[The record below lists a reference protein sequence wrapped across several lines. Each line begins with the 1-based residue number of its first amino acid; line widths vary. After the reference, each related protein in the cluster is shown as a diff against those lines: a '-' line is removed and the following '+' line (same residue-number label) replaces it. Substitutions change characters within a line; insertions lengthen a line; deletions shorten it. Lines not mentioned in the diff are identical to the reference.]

1 MDGDTRQVDVNFADA
16 AKLGNE
22 LLVRLDRI
30 RETDPIFWS
39 DINKC
44 WVVTGHREVVEG
56 YRGDLPL
63 SNVKLHHAFA
73 AVPVEEQ
80 QKRIPYLMESMP
92 QWLID
97 MDPPDQP
104 RLRRLMMK
112 AFSRP
117 VIEGMRPVA
126 KQIINETLDAI
137 AGKDEIEFVSAVAR
151 QIPSRVI
158 LRLMGLS
165 DELIGPMRR
174 WADTINATFGGLDR
188 SVALLERAEAVMH
201 EMRGYF
207 LPLIEERRRNPTDDF
222 ISALVTARDEGN
234 KLSEEELL
242 GICYLTLLAGND
254 STGGTIIL
262 STVALAQ
269 HPEVCDYIR
278 AHPDP
283 ASMMNVVMELQRFVA
298 MSMNQ
303 VRIVAQD
310 FEWHGHPLKAG
321 QFVFLFIAGAN
332 RDPKVFAEPLKLDP
346 TRPQDANM
354 TFAPGLHFCIGH
366 LLAKM
371 QLVEFFP
378 ELLRRYDVEVLDR
391 HLDWHPS
398 IAFRGLNSLHV
409 RLHPRT

>member
-1 MDGDTRQVDVNFADA
+1 MDGDAHRVDVDFADA

-22 LLVRLDRI
+22 LLTRLDLI
-30 RETDPIFWS
+30 RATDPIFWS

-73 AVPVEEQ
+73 TVPVEEQ
-80 QKRIPYLMESMP
+80 KKRIPYLMESIP

-112 AFSRP
+112 AFSRS
-117 VIEGMRPVA
+117 VVEDLRPVA
-126 KQIINETLDAI
+126 KLIINEALDAV
-137 AGKDEIEFVSAVAR
+137 AGQERIEFVSTVAR

-158 LRLMGLS
+158 VRLMGLS
-165 DELIGPMRR
+165 DELIEPMRR

-201 EMRGYF
+201 EMRSYF
-207 LPLIEERRRNPTDDF
+207 LPQIEARRRNPTDDF

-234 KLSEEELL
+234 QLSEEELL
-242 GICYLTLLAGND
+242 AICYLTLLAGND

-262 STVALAQ
+262 GTVALAQ

-278 AHPDP
+278 EHPDQ
-283 ASMMNVVMELQRFVA
+283 ASMLNAVMELQRFVA

-303 VRIVAQD
+303 VRVVAQD
-310 FEWHGHPLKAG
+310 FDWHGHPLKAG
-321 QFVFLFIAGAN
+321 QFVFLFIAAAN
-332 RDPKVFAEPLKLDP
+332 RDPKVFAEPLTLDP
-346 TRPQDANM
+346 TRPQNANM

-371 QLVEFFP
+371 QLIEFFP
-378 ELLRRYDVEVLDR
+378 ELLRRYDVEVLDER
-391 HLDWHPS
+391 LDWHPS
-398 IAFRGLNSLHV
+398 IAFRGLNSLNL
-409 RLHPRT
+409 RLHPRG